1 MARGHSGA
9 TVRSPSISPR
19 SWRLG
24 GRLPVLLALFL
35 VVAVVDAVLLRVV
48 LSGPATDPAVA
59 PPSVPAADTTDTA
72 DTPDTPDAAPAV
84 SRQQLLDL
92 ADASFAVESR
102 APGSCAAGGA
112 ELRISDD
119 GGRTWMD
126 IAPPRGA
133 LFALAAPQPGAL
145 SAVGANARCAGR
157 SFRSSDLGR
166 TWTRAPDAVGIW
178 YAGSD
183 PDGRSILHSPAGDIA
198 SPCRGG
204 APVRHLEG
212 VSLDR
217 GFALCAGEPIYRTG
231 DSGRTWQA
239 GARISAVAISFPA
252 IVAGFAAATDDP
264 ACPGIRL
271 LATTDA
277 GVSWSDAACV
287 EDVGDP
293 GAEVGLDFVDEV
305 TGMLRAGAD
314 TFVTSDGGA
323 TWTRP

>member
-1 MARGHSGA
+1 
-9 TVRSPSISPR
+9 
-19 SWRLG
+19 
-24 GRLPVLLALFL
+24 
-35 VVAVVDAVLLRVV
+35 
-48 LSGPATDPAVA
+48 
-59 PPSVPAADTTDTA
+59 
-72 DTPDTPDAAPAV
+72 
-84 SRQQLLDL
+84 
-92 ADASFAVESR
+92 
-102 APGSCAAGGA
+102 
-112 ELRISDD
+112 
-119 GGRTWMD
+119 MD

-183 PDGRSILHSPAGDIA
+183 PDGRSILHSPAGDIE

-212 VSLDR
+212 ISLDR
-217 GFALCAGEPIYRTG
+217 GFALCVGEPIYRTG

-239 GARISAVAISFPA
+239 GAPISAVAISFPA
-252 IVAGFAAATDDP
+252 IAAGFAAATDDP